1 MADKWKPRQGGEP
14 FGVCPVSLH
23 LFYHNF
29 SLMHIFVVFTLC
41 TIQDGIYVRCHH
53 IIFFLFFTIMLF
65 MTSYKSNDFSSHLMI
80 SIHGMSQSIYIIINF
95 HSVSSVSEQ
104 Q

>member
-1 MADKWKPRQGGEP
+1 MADKRKPRQGGKP

-23 LFYHNF
+23 Y
-29 SLMHIFVVFTLC
+29 S
-41 TIQDGIYVRCHH
+41 
-53 IIFFLFFTIMLF
+53 IIIFLFFTTMLF
-65 MTSYKSNDFSSHLMI
+65 MTSYKSNDFSSHIMI

>member
-1 MADKWKPRQGGEP
+1 MADKRKPRQGGEP

-23 LFYHNF
+23 FFYHNF
-29 SLMHIFVVFTLC
+29 SVFT
-41 TIQDGIYVRCHH
+41 T
-53 IIFFLFFTIMLF
+53 MLF
-65 MTSYKSNDFSSHLMI
+65 MTSYKSNDFSSHIMI

-95 HSVSSVSEQ
+95 HSVLSVSEQ